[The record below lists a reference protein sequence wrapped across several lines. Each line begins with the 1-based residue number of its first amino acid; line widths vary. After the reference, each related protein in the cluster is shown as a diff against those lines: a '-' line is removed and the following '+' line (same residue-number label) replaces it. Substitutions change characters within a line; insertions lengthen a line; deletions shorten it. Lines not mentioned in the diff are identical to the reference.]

1 MALASRGEPK
11 LRELTNRPVSS
22 ELCQNAA
29 LILKHAH
36 DSASALLKAFNLA
49 KAGRG
54 KRGMTTDE
62 EQDLLRAMVVMA
74 AAGLDA
80 MAKQLIR
87 DTLPALVGVEAS
99 VKDGLE
105 KFVVRQIRGEAEGV
119 DVLTGGKFLGRILAA
134 SSHQTQVIEEYIKEL
149 TGGSLQSAEEL
160 VRTASALGI
169 QPQGLGADIKILRE
183 VFGVRNKIIHELDM
197 NLEGDRRKRNLRKQK
212 DMIRFANVLLQLAEN
227 LRDQVDK
234 RLPVATP
241 VLLGDDWLRILR
253 TAT

>member
-74 AAGLDA
+74 AA
-80 MAKQLIR
+80 
-87 DTLPALVGVEAS
+87 
-99 VKDGLE
+99 KDGLE

-119 DVLTGGKFLGRILAA
+119 EALTGGKFLGRILAA

-227 LRDQVDK
+227 LRDEVDK
-234 RLPVATP
+234 RLPAAAQ